1 MKLKSIQ
8 LHPFAGL
15 KNDALEFSDG
25 LNLILGPNEAGKST
39 VFKAIQHGLLTT
51 TSLTKSKLVSEMGD
65 LFPLSGGDVIR
76 ITIELYL
83 DNPDEYYTIKKEW
96 KPGNRKGSASL
107 VTSDGNEFTDQE
119 KVQEMIEQLLPVKP
133 GTMKEILL
141 SQQSSL
147 HTSLSRVKKS
157 DHIKQEI
164 GGILRKSVMEAGG
177 VSVDQF
183 KQTLDEQFENH
194 FNNWDRDK
202 NYPQT
207 DASGNDRAIHNP
219 HKRNVGIVLKA
230 WYKKE
235 KENKNLDQILKY
247 EDEIDTLNK
256 QRENVN
262 QELQEKRKILEELKP
277 KLEQQTE
284 RAILEG
290 QKENVESRLEEI
302 SRIAELWP
310 VYEYQLK
317 ESEPK
322 LKALENRLIT
332 LNSEQEKA
340 SKKSELSILKQRKD
354 KLKELEKNIE
364 EFRGDLEETKKVTE
378 EDVERLRALKQDI
391 LQKRTK
397 IEASNLSV
405 KIEALADLEV
415 SISDAEGAIKEVKLQ
430 TGDEEII
437 EEKGLF
443 SLKTNQINLE
453 VIAGKEDVSSIAE
466 QLRELQNKQADLF
479 ESFEATDLS
488 EVISLRKLY
497 QDKVNR
503 LESLQEQWNE
513 HLGDDSLEEFKE
525 KLREAGDLLD
535 VRSLEVIQQER
546 DQVLEEKSTL
556 KTDVDKKRTDIYT
569 WTEVYTDKNG
579 LFTKRAELTSKI
591 KELRSKIEETQE
603 LPEEFDTLNGF
614 KAHVETVATKVE
626 ELREKKQELDLKAA
640 EKEGQDPGISSEEQ
654 KMIVEE
660 AESSF
665 ERIHSKAESIARVKE
680 RTDALLAKLEQQ
692 TYKPLSDGL
701 MKWLAIMSNN
711 RFTDITLDKGG
722 KEVPSAFSTSDDKE
736 IPFNLLSHGTKD
748 LTALAWK
755 LAVSEKF
762 LVDQSSVILLD
773 DPMVDMDP
781 KRKEMAA
788 KALDKFAGDQQI
800 ILFSCHPEMGKY
812 LGWSEQTIQI

>member
-15 KNDALEFSDG
+15 QHETLEFSKG

-39 VFKAIQHGLLTT
+39 IFKAIQHGLLTT
-51 TSLTKSKLVSEMGD
+51 TSLTKSKLESEMGD

-83 DNPDEYYTIKKEW
+83 DNPDEYYKIKKEW

-107 VTSDGNEFTDQE
+107 VTPDGNEFTDQE
-119 KVQEMIEQLLPVKP
+119 KVQEMIEELLPVKP

-147 HTSLSRVKKS
+147 HTSLSRVKDS
-157 DHIKQEI
+157 DYIRQEI

-183 KQTLDEQFENH
+183 KQTLYEQFENH

-207 DASGNDRAIHNP
+207 DASGNDRGIHNP
-219 HKRNVGIVLKA
+219 HKRNVGIVLQA

-235 KENKNLDQILKY
+235 KENKKLKHILQY
-247 EDEIDTLNK
+247 EDEIDTLNR
-256 QRENVN
+256 QRENVH
-262 QELQEKRKILEELKP
+262 QELQDKRKILEELKP

-290 QKENVESRLEEI
+290 QQENVESRLEEV

-322 LKALENRLIT
+322 LKALENRLST

-340 SKKSELSILKQRKD
+340 SKKSELSILKQRID

-364 EFRGDLEETKKVTE
+364 ELRGDLEETKKVTE

-391 LQKRTK
+391 LQKRTT

-415 SISDAEGAIKEVKLQ
+415 SISDAEGVIKEVKLQ

-453 VIAGKEDVSSIAE
+453 VIAGEEDLSSIAE
-466 QLRELQNKQADLF
+466 QLRELQTKQADLLK
-479 ESFEATDLS
+479 SFEATDLS
-488 EVISLRKLY
+488 ELINLRKLY

-503 LESLQEQWNE
+503 LEPLQEQWKE
-513 HLGDDSLEEFKE
+513 HLGDYSLEELKE
-525 KLREAGDLLD
+525 KLREAGDLSD
-535 VRSLEVIQQER
+535 VRALEVIQKER
-546 DQVLEEKSTL
+546 DKVLEEKSNL
-556 KTDVDKKRTDIYT
+556 KTDIDKKRTDINT
-569 WTEVYTDKNG
+569 WTEEYTDKNG

-591 KELRSKIEETQE
+591 KDLHNQVEETQE
-603 LPEEFDTLNGF
+603 LPEEFDSLDEF
-614 KAHVETVATKVE
+614 KAHVETVATEVE

-640 EKEGQDPGISSEEQ
+640 EKEGQEPGISSEEQ
-654 KMIVEE
+654 KLIVEE
-660 AESSF
+660 AQASF
-665 ERIHSKAESIARVKE
+665 EKIQSKAESIARVKE

-692 TYKPLSDGL
+692 TYTPLADGL
-701 MKWLAIMSNN
+701 MKWLSIMSNN
-711 RFTDITLDKGG
+711 RFTNITLDEGG
-722 KEVPSAFSTSDDKE
+722 KEVPSAFLTSDDKQ
-736 IPFNLLSHGTKD
+736 IPFHLLSHGTKD
-748 LTALAWK
+748 LTSLAWK

-762 LVDQSSVILLD
+762 LEDQSSVMLLD

-781 KRKEMAA
+781 ERKEMAT
-788 KALDKFAGDQQI
+788 KALEEFASAQQI
-800 ILFSCHPEMGKY
+800 LLFSCHPVVEEGISGD
-812 LGWSEQTIQI
+812 LNTISV